1 LPKTSAAVCIYL
13 RHAAWL
19 QIVSSCMP
27 QQQQGQVLQEQQQQR
42 AQQKKKKKKKVA
54 DVVARPRE
62 KEAHAWGL

>member
-19 QIVSSCMP
+19 QIVSSCM
-27 QQQQGQVLQEQQQQR
+27 QQQKQGQVLQGQQQQR
-42 AQQKKKKKKKVA
+42 AQKKKKRKNVA
-54 DVVARPRE
+54 GVVARPRE